1 MKAFIAKNIKYISFF
16 CIIVVMTAIFLFS
29 AQSAQESSKLSGRV
43 VTVVL
48 RIVMP
53 NYDKLPFLER
63 QKIKDKIS
71 YIVRKTAHF
80 TEFAA
85 LGFFLML
92 YLVSLYEHF
101 KLFSLSIFSWI
112 MGTFYA
118 VTDEIHQMF
127 VTARYSSF
135 TDVLIDSS
143 GVMFGIVLLII
154 LMKNYLKKQEFYG
167 QYKHKNII

>member
-1 MKAFIAKNIKYISFF
+1 MKTFVTKNIKTISLF
-16 CIIVVMTAIFLFS
+16 CLIVVMTAIFLFS
-29 AQSAQESSKLSGRV
+29 AQSAQESSKLSGRI

-48 RIVMP
+48 KIVMP
-53 NYDKLPFLER
+53 GYYDLPFLEK

-92 YLVSLYEHF
+92 YLVSVYGSI
-101 KLFSLSIFSWI
+101 KLFSRVVFSWI
-112 MGTFYA
+112 IGSFYA

-143 GVMFGIVLLII
+143 GVFFGIIFLIFI
-154 LMKNYLKKQEFYG
+154 LKI
-167 QYKHKNII
+167 NILPFCYSEGCNR